1 MTASRGRLAEL
12 VALSIAVGVA
22 LLLGPSACDGCG
34 TTTGSVYFYDS
45 DYYLWAWE
53 RSGRTLEVGG
63 VVPTSSSGV
72 IAAIPP
78 GEACPPASAVPAYAR
93 EVLRPDDPQEPY
105 RNIRLSPDPKSYWQG
120 KTCKFDYDHDYCLG
134 KP

>member
-1 MTASRGRLAEL
+1 MTASRGRLAAL
-12 VALSIAVGVA
+12 VVLCIAVGVG

-34 TTTGSVYFYDS
+34 TTREIVYFSGS

-53 RSGRTLEVGG
+53 RSGRTLEMGG

-93 EVLRPDDPQEPY
+93 EVLYPDEPQEPY
-105 RNIRLSPDPKSYWQG
+105 RNIRPTSDPPEHWRASCNY
-120 KTCKFDYDHDYCLG
+120 DYDHDYCLG

>member
-1 MTASRGRLAEL
+1 MTTSRGRVAAL

-34 TTTGSVYFYDS
+34 TARGQVWFNGS

-63 VVPTSSSGV
+63 VVPTSS
-72 IAAIPP
+72 
-78 GEACPPASAVPAYAR
+78 
-93 EVLRPDDPQEPY
+93 LDLPQF
-105 RNIRLSPDPKSYWQG
+105 R
-120 KTCKFDYDHDYCLG
+120 
-134 KP
+134 